1 MPHCIF
7 SIEEVASYLH
17 LGEDDVR
24 ALVRDGDI
32 PCEMRGNRPV
42 FRPAE
47 IDAWA
52 SQRILGMEA
61 DRVAA
66 YHSRTRPPAP
76 ADPTGA
82 SELSALVRLSCIA
95 PALSSRTKAS
105 VLRDLVAVAGQTGLL
120 HDPKTLIDSLLEREA
135 LCSTG
140 LPGGLAIP
148 HPRNHHPWLFERS
161 FLIVGRT
168 VQAIPFGSTDR
179 KPTDLFFLLCC
190 QDDRIHLRTLA
201 RLCMLS
207 QKTILLENLRAA
219 ADAADMLDTLLA
231 AERSALEVIPS
242 SKRLKGKPL

>member
-1 MPHCIF
+1 MPHRVF

-17 LGEDDVR
+17 LDEDDVR
-24 ALVRDGDI
+24 TLVRDGDI
-32 PCEMRGNRPV
+32 PFETRGNRPV

-52 SQRILGMEA
+52 SHRILGMEG

-66 YHSRTRPPAP
+66 YHSRTHPSAP
-76 ADPTGA
+76 TAPTRA
-82 SELSALVRLSCIA
+82 SELSALVHSSCIA

-105 VLRDLVAVAGQTGLL
+105 VLRDLVAVAEQTGLL
-120 HDPKTLIDSLLEREA
+120 HDSKALIDSLIERET

-148 HPRNHHPWLFERS
+148 HPRHHHPWLFERS
-161 FLIVGRT
+161 FLIIGRT
-168 VQAIPFGSTDR
+168 LQAVQFGSPDH

-190 QDDRIHLRTLA
+190 QDDRLHLRSLA
-201 RLCMLS
+201 RICMLA
-207 QKTILLENLRAA
+207 QKTPLLENLRTAESA
-219 ADAADMLDTLLA
+219 SEMIEVLLA
-231 AERSALEVIPS
+231 AERTALDAPPS